1 MRIIGLAT
9 GCRDSAA
16 ALIEDG
22 RVAAAAQEERFS
34 RAKHEPG
41 FPRHALDYCLTQAG
55 CTLAELDLLAFHG
68 DRDQSLAAG
77 RDDRV
82 LVVEHALSHAAAA
95 FFPSPFRDA
104 AVLVLDRMGAALGQ
118 GDGNHLELRR
128 NLAFPHA
135 LGLLYSAVTR
145 YIGFKAGSG
154 EYKVMGLAPYGAPLH
169 VATLRDHLIEIDED
183 GDFRLNLDYF
193 GPEGELAP
201 TVRRLAALFGRP
213 PRRPDRDP
221 LTRFHMDIAASVQT
235 VTEQAVLALAGA
247 ARRET
252 GARRLCLAGDVALNC
267 VANGKIARAGLFDSL
282 WIQPA
287 AGDGGGA
294 LGAALA
300 AYHLHRGQARVV
312 RGDGRD
318 AMAGA
323 LLGPSWTQPEI
334 EARLTA
340 VGARFQVLGDAE
352 MIERTAQALAAGQA
366 VGWVQGRMEF
376 GPRALGAR
384 SILADPRSPA
394 MQRQLNLKVKF
405 RESFRP
411 FAPAVLAEDAADWF
425 ELDGSSPYMLLV
437 APVRQDHRC
446 AMTAAEGALSG
457 IDRLNVARSSLPAVT
472 HVDYSARI
480 QTVEAG
486 THPRFHALLSAFKA
500 LTGCGVLV
508 NTSFNVRGEPIVC
521 TPEDAFRCF
530 LGSGIE
536 ALAVGN
542 CFLAKE
548 DQEQNPALARDHRN
562 AFAPD

>member
-55 CTLAELDLLAFHG
+55 CTLAELDLLACHG

-323 LLGPSWTQPEI
+323 VLGPSWTQPEL

-340 VGARFQVLGDAE
+340 VG
-352 MIERTAQALAAGQA
+352 
-366 VGWVQGRMEF
+366 
-376 GPRALGAR
+376 ALGAR